1 MATTKTTTKNFEISL
16 TSFTDFLLRVG
27 LPKVR
32 QAETI
37 RDQYI
42 SGYQHFKDYYKQFRD
57 AVCAIHRQGRPV
69 FELDQLLSTI
79 SDERGKR
86 TNYELMIRGYK
97 RFWATY
103 FQEMDYSWVT
113 PPKAVWKHRKLVV
126 RVNPEL
132 AFTDGHETHLIKLYL
147 KKETPS
153 KEQVRLILHLM
164 QITLR
169 PKVER
174 PVISLLDVRR
184 GRLFEETSFDPRL
197 TALLEGEAAAF
208 LQMYQSIDEMIAN
221 GELMV
226 DPDY

>member
-1 MATTKTTTKNFEISL
+1 MATPKTTTKNIRISL

-27 LPKVR
+27 LPKVK

-37 RDQYI
+37 RDQYL
-42 SGYQHFKDYYKQFRD
+42 SGYRHFKDYYRPFRE

-97 RFWATY
+97 RFWATC

-113 PPKAVWKHRKLVV
+113 PPRAVWKYRRLVV
-126 RVNPEL
+126 QVNPEL
-132 AFTDGHETHLIKLYL
+132 AFTNGHETHLIKLYL
-147 KKETPS
+147 KKDTPS

-164 QITLR
+164 QLSLR

-184 GRLFEETSFDPRL
+184 GQLFEETSFDPRL

-221 GELMV
+221 GELLV